1 LNAPRHLRRSPGYL
15 LPSLLALTA
24 IAGGAVALQIE
35 HTRVPQT
42 SDALVAPIT
51 PVLSA
56 RRVPDIVAAPV
67 ADRRLA
73 ARLTELL
80 GQSPGATCLV
90 VDADGHEVF
99 AAQPT
104 TPMTPASLLKLLT
117 GATAIDKLGA
127 DTRLRTEVRA
137 NAPVAG
143 GVVGGDLYLVGG
155 GDPLLMTAD
164 YFAALKHPPA
174 ERSSLEAL
182 ADSVVAAGVRSVNGN
197 VIGDESRYDGVRY
210 NPRWSA
216 GIASEVS
223 IGPMTALTVNGGLDE
238 YPPSPDVHRP
248 APHPAPD
255 PPAMAAERFAALLR
269 ERGVAIAGGP
279 ARATTPAGSV
289 EIAHL
294 DSSPV
299 SALVQEMLR
308 ESDNTTAELLAKEMG
323 VRSSASG
330 TTDAGLA
337 VVSQEIAA
345 LGLPTDGATMVD
357 GSGLS
362 TDNKVTCSAV
372 QDLLDHTGP
381 GGTLAA
387 GLPVAAQT
395 GTLEKRF
402 TSQGVAGRLR
412 AKTGT
417 LNQVT
422 ALAGFLSTARG
433 SGLTFTYILNLQR
446 SRRITEDDIAM
457 QDQLAAILDTYPEAP
472 ETAVLGPKPLP

>member
-1 LNAPRHLRRSPGYL
+1 M
-15 LPSLLALTA
+15 
-24 IAGGAVALQIE
+24 ALQIE
-35 HTRVPQT
+35 HTPMPSPSVT
-42 SDALVAPIT
+42 LVAPIT
-51 PVLSA
+51 PVLSV

-73 ARLTELL
+73 ARLTEFL

-90 VDADGHEVF
+90 VDADGHHVF
-99 AAQPT
+99 AEQPT

-117 GATAIDKLGA
+117 GAAAIDKLGA
-127 DTRLRTEVRA
+127 DTRLRTQVRA

-143 GVVGGDLYLVGG
+143 GAVGGDLYLVGG

-182 ADSVVAAGVRSVNGN
+182 ADAVVAAGVRSVNGN

-210 NPRWSA
+210 NPRWTPA
-216 GIASEVS
+216 IASEVS

-248 APHPAPD
+248 APHAAPD
-255 PPAMAAERFAALLR
+255 PAVMAADRFAALLR
-269 ERGVAIAGGP
+269 ERGVAIGGGP
-279 ARATTPAGSV
+279 ARATTPSGSV
-289 EIAHL
+289 EITHL

-323 VRSSASG
+323 VRSAASG

-337 VVSQEIAA
+337 VVNQEVATR
-345 LGLPTDGATMVD
+345 GLPTDGATVVD

-362 TDNKVTCSAV
+362 TDNKVTCSVV
-372 QDLLDHTGP
+372 QDLLDQSGP
-381 GGTLAA
+381 AGALAA

-402 TSQGVAGRLR
+402 NSQAVAGRLR

-422 ALAGFLSTARG
+422 ALAGFLSTAG
-433 SGLTFTYILNLQR
+433 ESSVTFTYILNLQR
-446 SRRITEDDIAM
+446 PRRVTEDDIAM

-472 ETAVLGPKPLP
+472 EIATLGPKPLP

>member
-1 LNAPRHLRRSPGYL
+1 M

-24 IAGGAVALQIE
+24 IAGGALALQLE
-35 HTRVPQT
+35 RTPVP
-42 SDALVAPIT
+42 SPSAALVAPIT
-51 PVLSA
+51 PVLSV

-73 ARLTELL
+73 ARLTAFL

-99 AAQPT
+99 AEQPT
-104 TPMTPASLLKLLT
+104 TPMTPASLLKLIT
-117 GATAIDKLGA
+117 GATAIDELGA

-137 NAPVAG
+137 SAPAAG
-143 GVVGGDLYLVGG
+143 GVVGGDLFLVGG

-182 ADSVVAAGVRSVNGN
+182 ADAVVAAGVRSVNGN
-197 VIGDESRYDGVRY
+197 VVGDESRYDGVRY
-210 NPRWSA
+210 NPRWSP

-223 IGPMTALTVNGGLDE
+223 IGPMTALTLNGGLDE

-255 PPAMAAERFAALLR
+255 PAAMAADRFAALLR
-269 ERGVAIAGGP
+269 ERGVAVAGGP
-279 ARATTPAGSV
+279 TRGTTPAASV
-289 EIAHL
+289 EVAHL
-294 DSSPV
+294 DSAPV
-299 SALVQEMLR
+299 SALVHEMLR

-323 VRSSASG
+323 VRAAATG
-330 TTDAGLA
+330 TTEAGLA
-337 VVSQEIAA
+337 VVNQEIATR
-345 LGLPTDGATMVD
+345 GLPADGAMVVD

-362 TDNKVTCSAV
+362 TDNKVTCSVV
-372 QDLLDHTGP
+372 QDLLDQIGPTGA
-381 GGTLAA
+381 LAA

-402 TSQGVAGRLR
+402 NSQAVAGRLR
-412 AKTGT
+412 AKTGS

-422 ALAGFLSTARG
+422 ALAGFLSTAAA
-433 SGLTFTYILNLQR
+433 SDVTFTYILNLPRPQ
-446 SRRITEDDIAM
+446 RITEDDIAM
-457 QDQLAAILDTYPEAP
+457 QDELAAILDTYPEAP
-472 ETAVLGPKPLP
+472 EIAILGPKPLP